1 MNIPKLVDE
10 GMKAEAERLAQ
21 NCLLYDE
28 FMVREMEAGRIS
40 SDQFEDNGEK
50 IWLHGHCHQKALVG
64 IEKTAQMIRGL
75 LPKSTLNV
83 IPSGCCGMEAHTDMT
98 SRIMQCRDE

>member
-40 SDQFEDNGEK
+40 SDQFEDNGGRYGCMA
-50 IWLHGHCHQKALVG
+50 IVIRRLLWALRRLHK
-64 IEKTAQMIRGL
+64 
-75 LPKSTLNV
+75 
-83 IPSGCCGMEAHTDMT
+83 
-98 SRIMQCRDE
+98 